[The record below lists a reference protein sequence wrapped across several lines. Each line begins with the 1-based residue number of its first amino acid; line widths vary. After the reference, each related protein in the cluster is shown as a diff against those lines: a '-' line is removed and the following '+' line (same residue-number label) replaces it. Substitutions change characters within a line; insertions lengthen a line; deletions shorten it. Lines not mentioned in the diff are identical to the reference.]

1 MQKNDNWLL
10 AGLFGVTLST
20 LCLEILDT
28 RLLSVVT
35 WYHLSFF
42 AVSIAMF
49 GMAAGALRVQLSGD
63 RWKGDAARELLAR
76 ETLMFAIAIPLCY
89 LGTLAIPIPEG
100 FSLRA
105 VIALGLSTA
114 LLALPFYL
122 SGVVVTLCLT
132 RCGGKIGLLYFADLV
147 GAACG
152 ALIIQP
158 LLEHG
163 NAASTAIACGSI
175 AAIASACFRLDRG
188 RLPVLPV
195 VTAGLLAAF
204 AFANHGSPP
213 PIGVWYSK
221 GKFVDP
227 GDVEREEW
235 NIHAQ
240 VIVRKPKPG
249 PPIYWGPGS
258 VATPFPNVNRMRM
271 LIDGDAGTYM
281 TQWDGDPTS
290 LEWIR
295 RDVTSLPHHL
305 RRKGVAAVIGVGG
318 GRDMLTGLWAE
329 HRSVTGIEINDN
341 FIELLE
347 GPFREYAN
355 IATRSDVKLVH
366 DEARSY
372 LTRDD
377 TRYDVLQMSLI
388 DTWAATGAGAF
399 TLSENGLYTV
409 EAWRVFMNSLT
420 PTGLFSVSRWYD
432 PELVSETSRLLALA
446 THALLER
453 GVANPREHMALVAAG
468 KVATLVVSPT
478 PLSDVDRAGIREACK
493 AQGFRYLLG
502 PDQEPEG
509 DHALGPIASARSFD
523 ELDRAVYDEW
533 YDFRP
538 PTDAQPYFFN
548 LLRPAAAW
556 TAMTGGVIERQ
567 NDAEIGGVLEG
578 NMVATSSLMALVLVA
593 LIGALGIIALPL
605 FAGRP
610 KGLSTREL
618 ATGIA
623 YFAAIGVGFLFVQVP
638 FMQRFSVY
646 LGHPSHAVVV
656 ILFSM
661 ILAAGIGSLCSE
673 RFAIEKNQRFPLIQP
688 LSIAVLLVLWTLGIQ
703 PLIESTIQ
711 LGLFTRSVI
720 VIIAVT
726 PPSFLMGMCFPM
738 GMRLV
743 AQISADALPWM
754 WATNGAASVLGGVLA
769 MGVSIWTGIDTGLL
783 IGAACYA
790 CLAIFASSLWRM
802 GASRRTGNAGLE

>member
-1 MQKNDNWLL
+1 MQKNDTWLL

-20 LCLEILDT
+20 LSLEILDT
-28 RLLSVVT
+28 RFLSVVT

-42 AVSIAMF
+42 AVSVAMF
-49 GMAAGALRVQLSGD
+49 GMAAGALRVQMSGD
-63 RWKGDAARELLAR
+63 RWKGPAARAKLAQ
-76 ETLMFAIAIPLCY
+76 ETLAFAVAIPLCY
-89 LGTLAIPIPEG
+89 LATLAIPIPEG

-105 VIALGLSTA
+105 VIALGLATG
-114 LLALPFYL
+114 LLAMPFYL

-152 ALIIQP
+152 ALLIQP
-158 LLEHG
+158 LLEHT
-163 NAASTAIACGSI
+163 NAASTAILCGAV
-175 AAIASACFRLDRG
+175 AALAAACFRMDQR
-188 RLPVLPV
+188 RAPVAPL
-195 VTAGLLAAF
+195 VTAGVLTALAF
-204 AFANHGSPP
+204 LNLGSPP
-213 PIGVWYSK
+213 PVGVWYSK

-249 PPIYWGPGS
+249 RPIYWGPGA
-258 VATPFPNVNRMRM
+258 VNTPFPDVDRMRM

-281 TQWDGDPTS
+281 TEWDGSPAS

-305 RRKGVAAVIGVGG
+305 RTGGTAGVIGVGG
-318 GRDMLTGLWAE
+318 GRDLLTALWAE
-329 HRSVTGIEINDN
+329 HASVVGIEINDN

-347 GPFREYAN
+347 GPFRDYAN
-355 IATRSDVKLVH
+355 LATHPGVRLVH
-366 DEARSY
+366 DEARSF
-372 LTRDD
+372 LTRDE

-409 EAWRVFMNSLT
+409 EAWRVFLDAMKDD
-420 PTGLFSVSRWYD
+420 GLFSVSRWYD
-432 PELVSETSRLLALA
+432 PRLVSETSRLLALA
-446 THALLER
+446 THALIER
-453 GVANPREHMALVAAG
+453 GAERPRDHMALVAAG
-468 KVATLVVSPT
+468 KVATLIVSPS
-478 PLSDVDRAGIREACK
+478 PLSDADLAGVRAACERE
-493 AQGFRYLLG
+493 GFRYLLG
-502 PDQEPEG
+502 PDHDDSG
-509 DHALGPIASARSFD
+509 DNALARIAGATSMA
-523 ELDRAVYDEW
+523 ELDAAVEDPW

-556 TAMTGGVIERQ
+556 KAMTGGTIERR

-593 LIGALGIIALPL
+593 LVGALGIIVLPL
-605 FAGRP
+605 MKGRP
-610 KGLSTREL
+610 QGLKTSEL
-618 ATGIA
+618 AVGIG
-623 YFAAIGVGFLFVQVP
+623 YFALIGVGFLFVQVP

-661 ILAAGIGSLCSE
+661 ILAAGLGSLASE
-673 RFAIEKNQRFPLIQP
+673 RAPVETNKRFPLLQP
-688 LSIAVLLVLWTLGIQ
+688 LAIAALLVLWTLAVQ
-703 PLIESTIQ
+703 PLIEHTIHF
-711 LGLFTRSVI
+711 GLAARSAIVI
-720 VIIAVT
+720 VAVT

-743 AQISADALPWM
+743 SRLSEDALPWM

-769 MGVSIWTGIDTGLL
+769 MSVSIWTGIDTGLL
-783 IGAACYA
+783 IGAGCYA
-790 CLAIFASSLWRM
+790 LLSLAATRLWSA
-802 GASRRTGNAGLE
+802 GERRRAA

>member
-1 MQKNDNWLL
+1 MQKKDAWLL

-63 RWKGDAARELLAR
+63 RWKGDAARDLLAR
-76 ETLMFAIAIPLCY
+76 ETLMFAVAIPLCY
-89 LGTLAIPIPEG
+89 LGTLVIPIPEG

-105 VIALGLSTA
+105 VLAIGLSTA
-114 LLALPFYL
+114 LLAMPFYL

-152 ALIIQP
+152 ALLIQP
-158 LLEHG
+158 LLEYG

-175 AAIASACFRLDRG
+175 AALAAACFRLDRG
-188 RLPVLPV
+188 RLPIPQVA
-195 VTAGLLAAF
+195 TAVLLAIF

-221 GKFVDP
+221 GKFVNP

-258 VATPFPNVNRMRM
+258 VATPYPDVNRMRM

-281 TQWDGDPTS
+281 TEWDGDPKS

-305 RRKGVAAVIGVGG
+305 RREGVAAVIGVGG
-318 GRDMLTGLWAE
+318 GRDLLTGLWAE
-329 HRSVTGIEINDN
+329 HHSVTGIEINDN

-347 GPFREYAN
+347 GPFLEYAN
-355 IATRSDVKLVH
+355 IATRDDVKLVH

-409 EAWRVFMNSLT
+409 EAWRVFMDALT
-420 PTGLFSVSRWYD
+420 DTGLFSVSRWYD
-432 PELVSETSRLLALA
+432 PKLVSETSRLLALA

-453 GVANPREHMALVAAG
+453 GVESPRDHMALVAAG
-468 KVATLVVSPT
+468 KVATLIVSPS
-478 PLSDVDRAGIREACK
+478 PLSAEDLAGVRAACK
-493 AQGFRYLLG
+493 SEGFRYLLG
-502 PDQEPEG
+502 PDQDPVGE
-509 DHALGPIASARSFD
+509 HALGRIANVKSLA
-523 ELDRAVYDEW
+523 ELEEAVYDEY

-556 TAMTGGVIERQ
+556 TAMTGGVIERA

-593 LIGALGIIALPL
+593 LIGAIGIIALPL

-610 KGLSTREL
+610 KGLSLGEL
-618 ATGIA
+618 GTGIA
-623 YFAAIGVGFLFVQVP
+623 YFAAIGIGFLFVQVP

-661 ILAAGIGSLCSE
+661 ILAAGIGSLYSE
-673 RFAIEKNQRFPLIQP
+673 RIAIEKSTRFPLMQP
-688 LSIAVLLVLWTLGIQ
+688 LAIAALLVLWTLGIQ
-703 PLIESTIQ
+703 PLIENTIQ
-711 LGLFTRSVI
+711 LGLFTRI
-720 VIIAVT
+720 ALVIIAVT

-743 AQISADALPWM
+743 AQLSPDALPWM

-783 IGAACYA
+783 IGAGCYA
-790 CLAIFASSLWRM
+790 FLALVATALSKA
-802 GASRRTGNAGLE
+802 GARRRAEAPTS

>member
-1 MQKNDNWLL
+1 MQKKDAWLL

-28 RLLSVVT
+28 RFLSVVT

-42 AVSIAMF
+42 AVSVAMF

-63 RWKGDAARELLAR
+63 RWKGEAARDRLAG
-76 ETLMFAIAIPLCY
+76 ETLAFAIAIPICY

-100 FSLRA
+100 FSARSVLA
-105 VIALGLSTA
+105 IGLSTA
-114 LLALPFYL
+114 LLAMPFYL
-122 SGVVVTLCLT
+122 SGVVVTICLT

-152 ALIIQP
+152 ALVIQP
-158 LLEHG
+158 LLEHT
-163 NAASTAIACGSI
+163 NAASTAILCGAI
-175 AAIASACFRLDRG
+175 AALAAACFRIDRG
-188 RLPVLPV
+188 RLPVAP
-195 VTAGLLAAF
+195 LAAAAVLVF
-204 AFANHGSPP
+204 AALSNLGSPP

-221 GKFVDP
+221 GKYVDP
-227 GDVEREEW
+227 VTVEHEEW

-240 VIVRKPKPG
+240 VIARKPTVG

-258 VATPFPNVNRMRM
+258 TPPPNVNYGRMRM

-281 TQWDGDPTS
+281 TEWDGTPAS

-295 RDVTSLPHHL
+295 HDVTSLPHHL
-305 RRKGVAAVIGVGG
+305 RKHGTAGVIGVGG
-318 GRDMLTGLWAE
+318 GRDLLTALWAQHE
-329 HRSVTGIEINDN
+329 SVTGVEINDT

-347 GPFREYAN
+347 GPFRDYAK
-355 IATRSDVKLVH
+355 IATQPEVKLVH

-372 LTRDD
+372 LTRDA

-409 EAWRVFMNSLT
+409 EAWRVFMKSLT

-432 PELVSETSRLLALA
+432 PQTVSETSRLLALA
-446 THALLER
+446 THALLEL
-453 GVANPREHMALVAAG
+453 GIQVPRDHMALVAAG
-468 KVATLVVSPT
+468 KVATLIVSPS
-478 PLSDVDRAGIREACK
+478 PLSEADLAGISVACE
-493 AQGFRYLLG
+493 QEGFRYLMG
-502 PDQEPEG
+502 PDREPREPSL
-509 DHALGPIASARSFD
+509 ARISAASSLA
-523 ELDRAVYDEW
+523 ELTVAVDDEW

-538 PTDAQPYFFN
+538 PTDARPYFFN

-556 TAMTGGVIERQ
+556 TAMTGGTVERSGGGK
-567 NDAEIGGVLEG
+567 IGGVLEG
-578 NMVATSSLMALVLVA
+578 NMVATASLMALMLVA
-593 LIGALGIIALPL
+593 LVGALGIIALPL
-605 FAGRP
+605 FAGKP
-610 KGLSTREL
+610 KGISGKEL
-618 ATGIA
+618 LLGIA

-661 ILAAGIGSLCSE
+661 ILAAGIGSLFSE
-673 RFAIEKNQRFPLIQP
+673 RFAIEKNARFPLLQP
-688 LSIAVLLVLWTLGIQ
+688 LAIAALLVLWTLAIQ
-703 PLIESTIQ
+703 PLIENTIQ
-711 LGLFTRSVI
+711 LGLTTRILLVI
-720 VIIAVT
+720 VAVT

-743 AQISADALPWM
+743 SQLSTDALPWM

-769 MGVSIWTGIDTGLL
+769 MGVSIWAGIDTGLL
-783 IGAACYA
+783 FGAGCYA
-790 CLAIFASSLWRM
+790 LLAVIASALWRA
-802 GASRRTGNAGLE
+802 GRARREAAS